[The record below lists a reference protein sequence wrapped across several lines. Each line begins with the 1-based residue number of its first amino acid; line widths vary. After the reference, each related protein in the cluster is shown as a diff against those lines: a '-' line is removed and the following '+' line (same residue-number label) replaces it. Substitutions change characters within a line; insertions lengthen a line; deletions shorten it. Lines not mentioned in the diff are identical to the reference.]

1 MTVGATSS
9 SGQNTKSAG
18 FRNRLLPRRTR
29 LQSFQLCVT
38 LTASGETITSE
49 HHFTHKLF
57 NKRKKSSHTRLKTTT
72 KKKITS
78 WHLEFPLTLS
88 TNLSAAWRTGLSP
101 SGAPWRR
108 SVGSQRK
115 SNSVFKKAKLR
126 KTWETVAGLCRC
138 SLSSHPAK
146 RAHWRCANAS
156 NTCLL
161 YASSHPPT
169 PTPPSAPL
177 SPPSTAVVMATGGR
191 GGPEMDASTSC
202 PPPCWLTKAAG
213 NYHGRQIANG
223 PSTNLICSP
232 VILLLKAALIQTEKN
247 PHSRGPSIKLNIMQ
261 YRLLLPKYHR

>member
-1 MTVGATSS
+1 MFSLRTRSFPLKSTKRASSFKLLIFVLHYWSFWPVRFYLTRLDLYNKNVGMTVGATSS

-169 PTPPSAPL
+169 PTPPL
-177 SPPSTAVVMATGGR
+177 RSPIATI
-191 GGPEMDASTSC
+191 
-202 PPPCWLTKAAG
+202 
-213 NYHGRQIANG
+213 HGCCHGDR
-223 PSTNLICSP
+223 
-232 VILLLKAALIQTEKN
+232 
-247 PHSRGPSIKLNIMQ
+247 R
-261 YRLLLPKYHR
+261 

>member
-161 YASSHPPT
+161 YASSHPQH
-169 PTPPSAPL
+169 PPPL
-177 SPPSTAVVMATGGR
+177 PYRHHPRLLSWRPEVGEVLRWTRPPPVLLRADLLKLREITTDGKLQMDRRQIWFALQLSSCWKLHLSKQKKKPTAV
-191 GGPEMDASTSC
+191 D
-202 PPPCWLTKAAG
+202 
-213 NYHGRQIANG
+213 
-223 PSTNLICSP
+223 P
-232 VILLLKAALIQTEKN
+232 VL
-247 PHSRGPSIKLNIMQ
+247 S
-261 YRLLLPKYHR
+261 